1 MKKVSEVQL
10 NFVIFI
16 GLIVLST
23 VLGYPQKPDD
33 NTSPKPDDK
42 PSTPSP
48 NTSVATKE
56 PALSTTIVVSSAIA
70 VQPATVA
77 VAQPTTIPALPTVST
92 VGTTIAIKALE
103 NVEPSSSQR
112 QKRQATIPA
121 FPTNALPGNGVPS
134 NLGPPP
140 NGAPPTG
147 SIPLPASG
155 SSLPQPNI
163 ATVGSASPQ
172 VIASAAPIAVAGAAA
187 ASLQPVKFPQA
198 GK

>member
-112 QKRQATIPA
+112 QT